1 MLLGFR
7 IRISSAMQITLTAR
21 GGQPPCLSKVIVFS
35 FMNYSEK
42 VLDHFHHPR
51 HAGEIAHADAVVEAV
66 NPVCGD
72 VLKLWGVL
80 RDGVLTEVKF
90 KAAGCVPAI
99 ACGSWLAEW
108 TQGKPLEALKE
119 LPPGNIE
126 NALGGLPPASKHA
139 SVLAA
144 DALKLLVGK
153 LASSK

>member
-1 MLLGFR
+1 M
-7 IRISSAMQITLTAR
+7 S
-21 GGQPPCLSKVIVFS
+21 
-35 FMNYSEK
+35 YSEK

-51 HAGEIAHADAVVEAV
+51 HAGEIAHADAVVEAS

-72 VLKLWGVL
+72 VLKLWAVL
-80 RDGVLTEVKF
+80 REGRLTEVSF

-108 TQGKPLEALKE
+108 MQGKPLKALRE
-119 LPPGNIE
+119 LPAADIE
-126 NALGGLPPASKHA
+126 SALGGLPPASKHA

-144 DALKLLVGK
+144 DALKRLAGR